1 MPYADGW
8 WFLGMHLFWWLFWV
22 SLFVALFSVVTPV
35 RRNHARPAER
45 ALEILQRRY
54 AAGQFSTDEYERRK
68 RMLQRSRPNDSSSS
82 VGNVRLARRYADP
95 PRGT

>member
-35 RRNHARPAER
+35 RRKHARSAGR
-45 ALEILQRRY
+45 GLDILQRRY
-54 AAGQFSTDEYERRK
+54 ASGHFSTEEYERRK
-68 RMLQRSRPNDSSSS
+68 RVLQPSRPNGSSSS
-82 VGNVRLARRYADP
+82 GANVRLARRYSDR
-95 PRGT
+95 PRGK